1 MDTIEL
7 HKKGIF
13 LALQSVRKL
22 NQSKPGRFESLP
34 RTMAKN
40 PLPDIRAAVD
50 DNVKTSSL
58 HS

>member
-1 MDTIEL
+1 M